1 MFFWSILYILE
12 NNTQS
17 TTRLNKMSQN
27 STLAD
32 IRKVLK
38 KKGGPALKKARK
50 TILRNFKDDKY
61 SSQALRYFSKVTLHN
76 ALPVFPALIS
86 ISCEAVGG
94 DAEKTT
100 LFGEAIVLISAAADL
115 HDDVIDQSLVKGS
128 KQTVFG
134 KFNAATAI
142 LAGDILLAQG
152 FMQLTEAAES
162 ITKIDSKKIIK
173 LVSEA
178 ILEICSAESL
188 ENQLRNKNDLK
199 PEEYLEVIRLKAVVP
214 ELSMRIGAI
223 LGNASVEQT
232 DSLGSFGR
240 IYGMNSLIIEEF
252 TDLLDIEEVRN
263 RLENECPPL
272 PMIYALQ
279 NEQIRTKL
287 APLLSSNLS
296 KDSHK
301 KILEIVLDSK
311 EIEVLGYYLT
321 NSAREEVK
329 QLTKMLKGNIREELE
344 NLLLVPLKYIEI

>member
-1 MFFWSILYILE
+1 
-12 NNTQS
+12 
-17 TTRLNKMSQN
+17 MSQN
-27 STLAD
+27 STLTD
-32 IRKVLK
+32 IRRLLK
-38 KKGGPALKKARK
+38 QKGGPAMKNARK
-50 TILRNFKDDKY
+50 TILCTFKDDTY

-128 KQTVFG
+128 KQTVLG

-152 FMQLTEAAES
+152 FRQLTEAAES
-162 ITKIDSKKIIK
+162 ITKSDSKKIIK

-178 ILEICSAESL
+178 ILEICTAESL

-214 ELSMRIGAI
+214 EMSMRIGAI
-223 LGNASVEQT
+223 LGNASAEQT
-232 DSLGSFGR
+232 YSLGTFGR
-240 IYGMNSLIIEEF
+240 IYGINSLIIEEF
-252 TDLLDIEEVRN
+252 TDLLNIEEVKN

-279 NEQIRTKL
+279 NEQIKTKL
-287 APLLSSNLS
+287 IPLLSYNLN

-311 EIEVLGYYLT
+311 QTQALGNYLV

-329 QLTKMLKGNIREELE
+329 QLTKIIKENKREELE